1 MARCS
6 SPLPPPP
13 PPVVVGEEEGRAEGG
28 GDGNC
33 LSVPQGRRRPGRLRV
48 SWIVGRVW
56 LWWWRVVFA
65 RTDGG
70 HRERSQGPRGGGEKL
85 AFKRRAWK
93 RNEGPGKERKEERLQ
108 TSSNVSP
115 GMLGGVRRG
124 EWAPGWA
131 WDGMG
136 CEQRLTNGEFQ
147 PQCEFHGRPG
157 QRQLRRIVA
166 LEGERG
172 ARVGALGCL
181 RRLSLP
187 LSLSLSSRT
196 PRQAAARQNVL
207 ELGPGLTKPGQARN
221 TNASRTNVEDGRAL
235 LLQLLKTTG

>member
-1 MARCS
+1 MGIVCLSRK
-6 SPLPPPP
+6 
-13 PPVVVGEEEGRAEGG
+13 GG
-28 GDGNC
+28 GGLGDCAC
-33 LSVPQGRRRPGRLRV
+33 LGSSGVYGC
-48 SWIVGRVW
+48 
-56 LWWWRVVFA
+56 
-65 RTDGG
+65 
-70 HRERSQGPRGGGEKL
+70 GGGVWCLHGRTAGTGNAAKAQGGEEKL

-93 RNEGPGKERKEERLQ
+93 RNESPGKERKEERLQ

-136 CEQRLTNGEFQ
+136 CAQRLTNGEFQ

-187 LSLSLSSRT
+187 LSLSSRT

-221 TNASRTNVEDGRAL
+221 TNASRANVEDGRAL